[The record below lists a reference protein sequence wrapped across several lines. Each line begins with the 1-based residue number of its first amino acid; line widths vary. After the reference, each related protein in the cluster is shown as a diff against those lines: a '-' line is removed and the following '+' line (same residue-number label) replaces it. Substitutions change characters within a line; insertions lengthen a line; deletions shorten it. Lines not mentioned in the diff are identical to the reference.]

1 MGFELYK
8 VFLNEKRVEMS
19 VWFFFFARM
28 MDP

>member
-19 VWFFFFARM
+19 VFFTKMVDLNF
-28 MDP
+28 